1 MILSGSH
8 IFLVV
13 LLSITEMAAL
23 KARKGGGNI
32 FAGDLKQGCFPDALL
47 PLGNLWMCEQDD
59 RLIAYTV

>member
-32 FAGDLKQGCFPDALL
+32 CV
-47 PLGNLWMCEQDD
+47 CVCVCV
-59 RLIAYTV
+59 YTYIYVCV